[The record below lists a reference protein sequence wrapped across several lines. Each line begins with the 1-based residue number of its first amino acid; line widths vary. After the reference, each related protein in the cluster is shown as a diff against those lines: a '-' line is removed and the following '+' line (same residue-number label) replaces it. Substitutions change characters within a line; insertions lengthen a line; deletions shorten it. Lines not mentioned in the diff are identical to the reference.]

1 MMDTRYIKDYIKQ
14 LNERV
19 KVYNDCMDIIT
30 DVEEIEKGVYK
41 HPLDALVIDIQNIY
55 KVYKNY
61 TNNLG
66 ERNIHVYRIID
77 KGLLMAE
84 STVKLTVSNIAHDLK
99 HSTEF
104 IMNSCPK
111 HTLNLIKNELVRLS
125 DYNNSYDPINDFL
138 TNKDYT
144 DNNKEAV
151 EVLYENLIDIKKD
164 LIKFANCLRMPV
176 IIDEMKHSN
185 HLINDDEL
193 KEDDE

>member
-1 MMDTRYIKDYIKQ
+1 MEERYIKDYIKQ

-19 KVYNDCMDIIT
+19 KVYNDCMDIVA
-30 DVEEIEKGVYK
+30 DVEEIENGVYK
-41 HPLDALVIDIQNIY
+41 HPIDALVIDILNIY
-55 KVYKNY
+55 KCYKSY

-84 STVKLTVSNIAHDLK
+84 STVKLTVSNIVHDLK

-111 HTLNLIKNELVRLS
+111 HTLNLIENELLRLS
-125 DYNNSYDPINDFL
+125 EYNNSYDPINDFL

-164 LIKFANCLRMPV
+164 LIKFANSLTMP
-176 IIDEMKHSN
+176 IIYDEMKHSN

-193 KEDDE
+193 KGDNE